1 MAKKDIT
8 KMKDAELL
16 ELLQD
21 SQEELR
27 KERFNIA
34 GAGSK
39 DAKKISNLKK
49 TIARAL
55 TERRVRDSK

>member
-1 MAKKDIT
+1 MAKEIK
-8 KMKDAELL
+8 KMEVKEIYELL
-16 ELLQD
+16 AD
-21 SQEELR
+21 SREILR
-27 KERFNIA
+27 KERFNLA

-55 TERRVRDSK
+55 TELAARDTK

>member
-1 MAKKDIT
+1 MAKEIK
-8 KMKDAELL
+8 KMELKEIHELIAESR
-16 ELLQD
+16 EV
-21 SQEELR
+21 LR
-27 KERFNIA
+27 KERFNLA

-55 TERRVRDSK
+55 TELTARDTK

>member
-1 MAKKDIT
+1 MEVQ
-8 KMKDAELL
+8 ELRDL
-16 ELLQD
+16 IAD
-21 SQEELR
+21 SQEALR
-27 KERFNIA
+27 KERFNLA

-55 TERRVRDSK
+55 TELKARDTK

>member
-1 MAKKDIT
+1 MAKEIN
-8 KMKDAELL
+8 KMEVKELH
-16 ELLQD
+16 ELIAD
-21 SQEELR
+21 SQETLR
-27 KERFNIA
+27 KERFNLA

-55 TERRVRDSK
+55 TELSARDTK

>member
-1 MAKKDIT
+1 MAKEIN
-8 KMKDAELL
+8 KMEVQELRDL
-16 ELLQD
+16 IAD
-21 SQEELR
+21 SQEALR
-27 KERFNIA
+27 KERFNLA

-55 TERRVRDSK
+55 TELKARDTK

>member
-1 MAKKDIT
+1 MAKEIK
-8 KMKDAELL
+8 KMELKEIHELIAESR
-16 ELLQD
+16 EV
-21 SQEELR
+21 LR
-27 KERFNIA
+27 KERFNLA

-55 TERRVRDSK
+55 TELKARDTK